1 MANTI
6 VKIVPT
12 IFPKENSIRYN
23 DPDFK
28 NSGKIGSTTIWIN
41 VWTNI
46 LITKVI
52 PLPYKFFNAIC
63 RLDIWPSLKPKNISS
78 PLLNLKLEKNNK
90 VSIIIKK

>member
-52 PLPYKFFNAIC
+52 PLPYKFFNGIC
-63 RLDIWPSLKPKNISS
+63 RLDIWQSLKPKNISS

>member
-28 NSGKIGSTTIWIN
+28 NSGKIGSTTI
-41 VWTNI
+41 
-46 LITKVI
+46 
-52 PLPYKFFNAIC
+52 
-63 RLDIWPSLKPKNISS
+63 
-78 PLLNLKLEKNNK
+78 
-90 VSIIIKK
+90 